1 MNTYENLKIALETS
15 RVEYEASNAEYDKL
29 VTLLNEKHD
38 KYAEFL
44 TGIRSNRDELIKCLD
59 DKELIRAKYAELILK
74 TDSTY
79 AERESCHI
87 EFVRIN
93 IFIDAL
99 NAEYATFQ
107 SINKMSIENQ
117 ELLNVIEAKQA
128 EILKLDNV
136 VKRQQIELLLCK
148 IMST

>member
-59 DKELIRAKYAELILK
+59 DKELIRAKYVKLILRN
-74 TDSTY
+74 STY
-79 AERESCHI
+79 AEIESCRI